1 MMYFCIMMCFI
12 FTFPMRYGIV
22 VKQLYHNCTNST
34 IPILLP
40 VCRIFN
46 RGLSF
51 RHSFGMI
58 QLYTDRQY
66 AVAQERIMLLARQH
80 PPNQPPAKPPAD
92 MPAPPQPQ
100 QATGQQGASD
110 AAFPLS
116 AAMALS
122 TRDGKLLFLD
132 PAVLSLLDITQ
143 ESISGCTVFDLL
155 ADSHDQY
162 AIQTE
167 LKVRGTVE
175 GFQSAFNHANG
186 LIIPVCLSIQPIT
199 LNGKKYLVIL
209 FSFDNRAERQQQTES
224 RYHLIFNNVPVGIA
238 ITDSDGNFYAFNP
251 AFTEMMAYPPLQMR
265 ELTAYAMYQNA
276 DDRRRLIAQLFRDN
290 TVRNF
295 ETTFVR
301 KDGKPIQVLL
311 NADVITFGHLKNALL
326 ASIRDISSQK
336 SIEAKL
342 IKERDFSEAILNTSD
357 SLIMVY
363 SKDGR
368 MIKFNKA
375 CEKAT
380 GYTLDELQETPFW
393 ELLAPDAEQAG
404 EPLPQIG
411 DPHFENSECY
421 WKAKNGRI
429 HLIKWASTA
438 LVDEDGH
445 DYIVSTGSDITESR
459 KAHEAVREANRQLEK
474 SLRNLEEQNQAI
486 SLLADMEGYLQG
498 CHTVEEA
505 CTICAQFVQSI
516 CPESNGAVYLIDGS
530 PDPSQAQAQE
540 AWGDESISQK
550 LFTPTSCWSVRRGR
564 HNLID
569 ANHRGLPCPHI
580 HAVPGGQYLCI
591 PMEANGDLLGI
602 LHISYISGPAA
613 EDNPAAQP
621 PYFES
626 RLRLLTTAAETASLS
641 LANIMLQQSLR
652 QQSIR
657 DVLTGIYNR
666 RYMVES
672 LFRELSRAQREQAPV
687 SVLMFDIDHFKD
699 FNDTYGHDGGDTL
712 LRYLGEFLKQNTRG
726 EDIVCRY
733 GGEEFVVVLPNTR
746 HQSAVEKANELRIG
760 ISQLQVPHLG
770 TQMRTCTISI
780 GVATYPQSGHTA
792 DELLKAADDALYAA
806 KRGGRNRVVSCQEI

>member
-1 MMYFCIMMCFI
+1 
-12 FTFPMRYGIV
+12 
-22 VKQLYHNCTNST
+22 
-34 IPILLP
+34 
-40 VCRIFN
+40 
-46 RGLSF
+46 
-51 RHSFGMI
+51 
-58 QLYTDRQY
+58 
-66 AVAQERIMLLARQH
+66 MLLARQH
-80 PPNQPPAKPPAD
+80 LPNQQPAESPAD
-92 MPAPPQPQ
+92 TPAPPQPQ
-100 QATGQQGASD
+100 PSDGQQSAAD
-110 AAFPLS
+110 AALPLS

-122 TRDGKLLFLD
+122 TRDGKLLYLD
-132 PAVLSLLDITQ
+132 PAILNLLDITQ
-143 ESISGCTVFDLL
+143 ESISDCTVYDLL

-167 LKVRGTVE
+167 LKVRGTVD

-186 LIIPVCLSIQPIT
+186 LVIPVRISIQPIN
-199 LNGKKYLVIL
+199 LNGKKHLVIQ
-209 FSFDNRAERQQQTES
+209 FGFDNRAERQQQTES
-224 RYHLIFNNVPVGIA
+224 RYHLIFNSVPVGIA

-251 AFTEMMAYPPLQMR
+251 AITEMMGYTPLQMR
-265 ELTAYAMYQNA
+265 EITSTALYQSA
-276 DDRRRLIAQLFRDN
+276 DDRRRLIAQLFHDN

-301 KDGKPIQVLL
+301 RDNKPIQVLI

-326 ASIRDISSQK
+326 ASIRDVSPLK

-342 IKERDFSEAILNTSD
+342 IKERDFSETILNTSD

-380 GYTLDELQETPFW
+380 GYTLDELQDTPFW
-393 ELLAPDAEQAG
+393 ELFSP
-404 EPLPQIG
+404 EPEKAQERLPQISLG
-411 DPHFENSECY
+411 HVEAHEGY
-421 WKAKNGRI
+421 WKAKDGRI
-429 HLIKWASTA
+429 LLIKWTSTA
-438 LVDEDGH
+438 LVDEDGQ
-445 DYIVSTGSDITESR
+445 DYIISTGSDITESR

-516 CPESNGAVYLIDGS
+516 CPESNGAVYLVDRS
-530 PDPSQAQAQE
+530 PDQAQAQAQE

-550 LFTPTSCWSVRRGR
+550 LFVPTGCWSVRRGR

-569 ANHRGLPCPHI
+569 ADHRGLPCPHI

-591 PMEANGDLLGI
+591 PMEANGELLGI
-602 LHISYISGPAA
+602 LHISYISGPDPEAHK
-613 EDNPAAQP
+613 DSQP
-621 PYFES
+621 PYFKS
-626 RLRLLTTAAETASLS
+626 RLRLLTAAAETAALS

-672 LFRELSRAQREQAPV
+672 LFRELSRAQREQARV
-687 SVLMFDIDHFKD
+687 SALMFDIDHFKD

-760 ISQLQVPHLG
+760 ISRLQVPHLG
-770 TQMRTCTISI
+770 TLMRTCTISV
-780 GVATYPQSGHTA
+780 GVATYPQHGHTA

-806 KRGGRNRVVSCQEI
+806 KRGGRNRVVSCQE